1 MTEPM
6 RLSKIF
12 LRGGAIQGGGGPK
25 EAKEA
30 SLSDEEGGGGE
41 GRGGAGRGVCI
52 SALRWT
58 EFHKIAKTQCE
69 KFNGFQI

>member
-12 LRGGAIQGGGGPK
+12 LRGGAIKGGGGPN

-30 SLSDEEGGGGE
+30 SLSDEGGGGGE
-41 GRGGAGRGVCI
+41 GRGGECVLVPCAEQSFTKSQRPNARN
-52 SALRWT
+52 SAVSKVRS
-58 EFHKIAKTQCE
+58 
-69 KFNGFQI
+69 

>member
-12 LRGGAIQGGGGPK
+12 LRGGAIQGGGGPN

-30 SLSDEEGGGGE
+30 SLSDEGGGE
-41 GRGGAGRGVCI
+41 GRGGEGRGVRI
-52 SALRWT
+52 SALR
-58 EFHKIAKTQCE
+58 
-69 KFNGFQI
+69 

>member
-30 SLSDEEGGGGE
+30 SLSDEEGGGE
-41 GRGGAGRGVCI
+41 GRGGEGRGVCI
-52 SALRWT
+52 SALR
-58 EFHKIAKTQCE
+58 
-69 KFNGFQI
+69 

>member
-12 LRGGAIQGGGGPK
+12 LRRGAIQGGGGPN

-30 SLSDEEGGGGE
+30 SLSDEGGGRGGE
-41 GRGGAGRGVCI
+41 GRGGECVLVPCAEQSFTKSQRPNARN
-52 SALRWT
+52 SAVS
-58 EFHKIAKTQCE
+58 
-69 KFNGFQI
+69 KFRS

>member
-12 LRGGAIQGGGGPK
+12 LRGGAIQRGGGPK

-30 SLSDEEGGGGE
+30 SLSDEGGGGGE
-41 GRGGAGRGVCI
+41 GRGGEGVCI
-52 SALRWT
+52 SALR
-58 EFHKIAKTQCE
+58 
-69 KFNGFQI
+69 

>member
-30 SLSDEEGGGGE
+30 SLSDEEGGGGGVGRGGE
-41 GRGGAGRGVCI
+41 GRGVFI
-52 SALRWT
+52 SALR
-58 EFHKIAKTQCE
+58 
-69 KFNGFQI
+69 

>member
-30 SLSDEEGGGGE
+30 SLSDEGGGGGE
-41 GRGGAGRGVCI
+41 GRGVRI
-52 SALRWT
+52 SALR
-58 EFHKIAKTQCE
+58 
-69 KFNGFQI
+69 